1 VSTFDDREHDY
12 RVPLRKRTVA
22 TGVLTGVAVGTIA
35 MLAWLYVW
43 FNAPV
48 ETLRVLIITYIT
60 VALSGKT
67 ATWVIHAL
75 HRRDQDQFD
84 RRHP

>member
-1 VSTFDDREHDY
+1 MSSNYDTEHDY
-12 RVPLRKRTVA
+12 RAPLRKRTVA
-22 TGVLTGVAVGTIA
+22 TGVVTGVAVGTLV
-35 MLAWLYVW
+35 MLIWLYVW

-67 ATWVIHAL
+67 AHWVIRTL
-75 HRRDQDQFD
+75 QRRDQDTFD